1 MNGHIDAD
9 GIAEYRAGSITGR
22 REQQIAAHLAMCA
35 QCASVSDRLAEVSL
49 LLAAA
54 PLPAVPD
61 AVAARLQ
68 AAFDAESPL
77 SSEQSPL
84 SSEQSPLSSEQTVV
98 TPARSRFRLPR
109 LSPLRLLAP
118 VAALAVLAAGAFGLS
133 HLDGSPASGP
143 AVAAGSAAESGSSAA
158 SGAERAAAPEMSP
171 PLEGSFATGHADEG
185 QAIGPDAQPPLIAAS
200 STVDFQADTLGKQ
213 MNALFQDRAQLRTTQ
228 ATASLK
234 SCVRTV
240 AGSKRVDLVVSAQYA
255 GAPATVVFVS
265 DGSGYQAIV
274 AGTHCSATERD
285 ILATAVVQSGIST
298 P

>member
-84 SSEQSPLSSEQTVV
+84 SSEQTVV

-133 HLDGSPASGP
+133 HLDGSSASGP

-240 AGSKRVDLVVSAQYA
+240 AGSKRVDLVVSARYA